1 MSASLLS
8 RGLVN
13 KNVENYKK
21 KYKKNVKN
29 YKKCLN
35 FALYVSE
42 LNVERASKQ
51 KCWKLQKKYKK
62 TFRRPP

>member
-29 YKKCLN
+29 YN
-35 FALYVSE
+35 PP
-42 LNVERASKQ
+42 
-51 KCWKLQKKYKK
+51 KKYALKNVR
-62 TFRRPP
+62 FN

>member
-51 KCWKLQKKYKK
+51 KC
-62 TFRRPP
+62 